1 MATPKILV
9 YEKLRQGTF
18 IPDELARHGFDVSL
32 PYGPDATLLR
42 HARLGE
48 DDFIDLARGF
58 DAVLGISAARLTRRI
73 FEALPELRYVSKI
86 GIGFDVIDLDAAS
99 KFGVSVTNTPSPVEI
114 DCVAEHAIMLLLAA
128 VKRADYYTTARMR
141 AGEWL
146 NTEVSAGA
154 LRGHV
159 LGLVGFGRI
168 ARAVA
173 RRLAGWGID
182 IIAYDTAATEGD
194 FVEGVRMVAFDELL
208 ASADFI
214 SLHASTQAG
223 GQPIMDA
230 RTIPML
236 KDGVILVNTARGVLI
251 DARALA
257 AALDSGH
264 VAVAALDVFEPEPPV
279 LGDSLVARHNLIAT
293 PHSASAVP
301 EAEHDM
307 ELVAVTN
314 LVELFS
320 GTVPEALLTPVDSV
334 RRWGG

>member
-1 MATPKILV
+1 MGTPKILV

-42 HARLGE
+42 HARFGE

-73 FEALPELRYVSKI
+73 FESLPQLRYVSKI

-99 KFGVSVTNTPSPVEI
+99 ELGVAVTNTPSPVEI

-159 LGLVGFGRI
+159 LGLIGFGRI

-182 IIAYDTAATEGD
+182 IVAYDTAASVGD
-194 FVEGVRMVAFDELL
+194 VIEGVRMVAFDELL
-208 ASADFI
+208 ASADFV
-214 SLHASTQAG
+214 SLHTSTQAG
-223 GQPIMDA
+223 GKPIMDA
-230 RTIPML
+230 RTISLL

-251 DARALA
+251 DSLALT

-264 VAVAALDVFEPEPPV
+264 IAVAALDVFEPEPPV
-279 LGDSLVARHNLIAT
+279 LGDALIARHNLIAT
-293 PHSASAVP
+293 PHSASSVP

-307 ELVAVTN
+307 ELIAVTN

-320 GTVPEALLTPVDSV
+320 GEVPDALLTPAGSL
-334 RRWGG
+334 RRWDR